1 MRRKNKKKKRFLPVI
16 LVLAL
21 CLAGFALSRSLTAKE
36 GQKMRMVTV
45 ERGTIETYKS
55 FSATLNVE
63 NSETI
68 SNTEGVTTI
77 KELYVKAGQ
86 LVSKGDPLVM
96 LGTGKVYEAS
106 ISGTV
111 NEMRFKKGDFIW
123 PNVTLVQV
131 SDLEH
136 LEIQIQVDEYDVKK
150 VEVGQKCYVTVV
162 PLSMEFETVISNVNR
177 MSASNGRV
185 AYYPVRAK
193 LEVPDS
199 VLPGMTVSV
208 RMADERAENVLTL
221 PLAALSFDE
230 DGKPFVY
237 EQDGEN
243 MKKIPL
249 ETGLSDGMQIEIR
262 SGVTEGE
269 QVYVPVLGEEEETTG
284 TLTRLLR
291 QIFGTHSVYNEEKAA
306 RGTRDN
312 GRSGQSAGTEPVP
325 GGENQNV
332 PGSRQNRENG
342 QTSTPSEASG
352 AAGEPGQAADTSGTA
367 DSAKR
372 PGTRRTESSVS
383 PNETDT
389 GTAERSRPENGTD
402 TGSAGR
408 SRPKNGTDTGS
419 AGRSRS
425 ENETDTGSAERSRP
439 ENETDTGT
447 SERTRPEKGS
457 GQPASA
463 GSGNGRQRN
472 ENAEERA
479 Q

>member
-1 MRRKNKKKKRFLPVI
+1 MRRKNKKKKKIWLVI

-21 CLAGFALSRSLTAKE
+21 CLAGFALSRNLTAKE

-106 ISGTV
+106 IGGTV

-136 LEIQIQVDEYDVKK
+136 LEVQIQVDEYDVKK
-150 VEVGQKCYVTVV
+150 VEVGQKCYVTIV
-162 PLSMEFETVISNVNR
+162 PLSMEIETVITHVNR

-185 AYYPVRAK
+185 AYYPVTAK

-208 RMADERAENVLTL
+208 RMADDRAENVLTL

-237 EQDGEN
+237 GKDGDN
-243 MKKIPL
+243 MKKIVL
-249 ETGLSDGMQIEIR
+249 ETGLSDGMQIEIL

-269 QVYVPVLGEEEETTG
+269 QVYTPVLDEEEETTG
-284 TLTRLLR
+284 PLTRLLR
-291 QIFGTHSVYNEEKAA
+291 QIFGTHSIYNEEKAVRGA
-306 RGTRDN
+306 RDSGRN
-312 GRSGQSAGTEPVP
+312 GQRTGTETGNGQMP
-325 GGENQNV
+325 GREEQ
-332 PGSRQNRENG
+332 GSSGPRQNSEQG
-342 QTSTPSEASG
+342 QSTPSEASR
-352 AAGEPGQAADTSGTA
+352 AAGEPGQAGPAVSSGTGETRE
-367 DSAKR
+367 R
-372 PGTRRTESSVS
+372 PGTRGQELPVSQSETEAGS
-383 PNETDT
+383 
-389 GTAERSRPENGTD
+389 AERTRSENVTD
-402 TGSAGR
+402 TGSAER
-408 SRPKNGTDTGS
+408 TRP
-419 AGRSRS
+419 
-425 ENETDTGSAERSRP
+425 ENETDTGSAERI
-439 ENETDTGT
+439 
-447 SERTRPEKGS
+447 RPEKGS
-457 GQPASA
+457 GQQTGNTQSQRS
-463 GSGNGRQRN
+463 GSGRQRN
-472 ENAEERA
+472 ESAEESA

>member
-1 MRRKNKKKKRFLPVI
+1 MRRKNKKKKKLLPLII
-16 LVLAL
+16 LLAVLG
-21 CLAGFALSRSLTAKE
+21 LAGFALSRNLTGKE
-36 GQKMRMVTV
+36 ETKMQMFAVQ
-45 ERGTIETYKS
+45 RGTIETYKS

-86 LVSKGDPLVM
+86 LVRKGDPLVM
-96 LGTGKVYEAS
+96 LGNGKVFEAS
-106 ISGTV
+106 IAGTV

-131 SDLEH
+131 CDLEH

-162 PLSMEFETVISNVNR
+162 PLSMEIETVITHVNR

-185 AYYPVRAK
+185 AYYPVTAK

-237 EQDGEN
+237 GKDGDN
-243 MKKIPL
+243 MKTIVL
-249 ETGLSDGMQIEIR
+249 ETGLSDGMQIEIK

-269 QVYVPVLGEEEETTG
+269 QVYAPVLGEEEETTG
-284 TLTRLLR
+284 PLTRLLR
-291 QIFGTHSVYNEEKAA
+291 QIFGTHAVYNEEKAVRGA
-306 RGTRDN
+306 RDS
-312 GRSGQSAGTEPVP
+312 GRSGQMP
-325 GGENQNV
+325 GEAEQNV
-332 PGSRQNRENG
+332 PGSRQNRE
-342 QTSTPSEASG
+342 QVSTPSEASRAAEGQASGTGG
-352 AAGEPGQAADTSGTA
+352 AAE
-367 DSAKR
+367 R
-372 PGTRRTESSVS
+372 PGSRGR
-383 PNETDT
+383 ETPD
-389 GTAERSRPENGTD
+389 SQ
-402 TGSAGR
+402 
-408 SRPKNGTDTGS
+408 K
-419 AGRSRS
+419 
-425 ENETDTGSAERSRP
+425 ETDTGSSEQNRP
-439 ENETDTGT
+439 EN
-447 SERTRPEKGS
+447 
-457 GQPASA
+457 GQPASTR
-463 GSGNGRQRN
+463 SGGGRQRN